1 MRMSQSIDRYAVVS
15 RHNPVIRKLEPFGCL
30 SAGNGEFTFTVDVTG
45 LQTFD
50 SYYYRYGIPLET
62 KAH

>member
-1 MRMSQSIDRYAVVS
+1 MSQSIDRYAVVS